1 MFYQTPSPAVTYNN
15 VVIPDLLVTKIHLP
29 ALPNS
34 ALQRPLLVQRL
45 NAGLAAGR
53 QLVLVSAPAGFGKTS
68 CVAGWLGGLEGW
80 DVAWLSLEAADDD
93 PGRFFS
99 YLLAALQQ
107 VDARLGSELVPVLRA
122 GQLPPPEIIAASL
135 LNDILRVG
143 RRFLLV
149 LDDFHVIQARSIL
162 QVCER
167 LIANLP
173 WTLYLVLITR
183 EDPPLPLA
191 RLRAHNR
198 LTELRAAELRFSRD
212 EAAGF
217 LNETLGLELAA
228 GDIAMLTERTEGWAV
243 GLQLAGLS
251 LRDRPDPSRFIADLS
266 GSHRYILGYLTEEVL
281 ARQPEDLRRFLLQ
294 TAILERLNGDVCN
307 AVTGRTDAHS
317 MLERLLAANLFLVA
331 LDDEGR
337 WYRYHHLF
345 ADLLRDQLR
354 LSAPAETG
362 ELHRRASIWYRQAG
376 MPVEA
381 VQHALTAGDGPL
393 ALELIELYAMQ
404 MLVQG
409 HARTVEGWMQSIP
422 EQYRARSRRA
432 SLAFAW
438 MDLLRGNF
446 ERMPAHIERLQTMFA
461 VTSPD
466 AVLQAEWLALQALL
480 LNGQGRPGDCL
491 ALAGQASAL
500 ASPGDAYLNGLIE
513 MAQAGA
519 YQLLDDYPH
528 ALQAFQRIIRHG
540 QTGNNFT
547 LEMLG
552 VSGLL
557 QMALQ
562 HGQHR
567 LAFQVAAQAVERVER
582 LGAFSPICAALYG
595 ALGEVY
601 YQRRQFEQ
609 FHGCFQRSIHLSTL
623 GGYSDAEIGYGVTC
637 SRLLLAS
644 GDLEAAGREIHKAAV
659 LMQVAA
665 PAWVRE
671 EVVAQQVR
679 VDLARGRLAA
689 AETAL
694 TGEGFSAGG
703 KFALPELQPGQ
714 LLSFQRRVLYNSAL
728 RVVLSRAQA
737 RRDTACLRPAAA
749 LAGELI
755 ARARQG
761 QYVTLA
767 IEALLLRAQM
777 YAAVGDAA
785 ASREDYRAALE
796 LGEPEGFISLFV
808 GEGEVVLGA
817 LAALAGEGVS
827 PGYLERIL
835 SAASPAGEAAR
846 TAGLIEAL
854 TGREVA
860 VLRLMAEGLKY
871 EEIAAALFISLNT
884 VRTYV
889 KAVYGKLGVNNRTRA
904 IAVARQRRLI

>member
-1 MFYQTPSPAVTYNN
+1 
-15 VVIPDLLVTKIHLP
+15 VIPDLLVTKLHLP
-29 ALPNS
+29 LPPGGGV
-34 ALQRPLLVQRL
+34 QRSLLEQRL

-53 QLVLVSAPAGFGKTS
+53 QLVLVSAPPGFGKTT
-68 CVAGWLGGLEGW
+68 CVAGWIGGLTGW
-80 DVAWLSLEAADDD
+80 AVAWLSLEAADDE

-99 YLLAALQQ
+99 YLTAALQQ
-107 VDARLGSELVPVLRA
+107 VDSRLGAELAATLRS
-122 GQLPPPEIIAASL
+122 GQLPPAEIIAASL
-135 LNDILRVG
+135 INDILQVG

-149 LDDFHVIQARSIL
+149 LDDFHVIQEHSIL

-167 LIANLP
+167 MIATLP
-173 WTLYLVLITR
+173 WPLHLVLITR

-198 LTELRAAELRFSRD
+198 LTELRAADLRFSRS
-212 EAAGF
+212 ESAQF
-217 LNETLGLELAA
+217 LNGTLGLGLAD
-228 GDIAMLTERTEGWAV
+228 GDVAMLTERTEGWVV

-251 LRDRPDPSRFIADLS
+251 LRDRPEPSRFIAGLS

-281 ARQPEDLRRFLLQ
+281 GRQPEELRRFLLQ
-294 TAILERLNGDVCN
+294 TAILERLNGELCN
-307 AVTGRTDAHS
+307 AVTGRTDAYGV
-317 MLERLLAANLFLVA
+317 LEHLLAGNLFLVP
-331 LDDEGR
+331 LDDEGH
-337 WYRYHHLF
+337 WYRYHQLF
-345 ADLLRDQLR
+345 AELLREQQR

-362 ELHRRASIWYRQAG
+362 ALHHRASAWYRQAG
-376 MPVEA
+376 MPAEA
-381 VQHALTAGDGPL
+381 VQHALAAGDNSL
-393 ALELIELYAMQ
+393 ALELIELYAVQ

-409 HARTVEGWMQSIP
+409 HARTVAGWMQAIP
-422 EQYRARSRRA
+422 EPYRARSRRA

-438 MDLLRGNF
+438 MDLMRGNF
-446 ERMPAHIERLQTMFA
+446 EAMPAHIARLQTLFVA
-461 VTSPD
+461 ASPD
-466 AVLQAEWLALQALL
+466 PALQAEWLALQATLL
-480 LNGQGRPGDCL
+480 SGQGRPQDSL
-491 ALAGQASAL
+491 ALAGQALAL
-500 ASPGDAYLNGLIE
+500 ADPEDAYLNGLIE

-540 QTGNNFT
+540 QAGGNFT

-562 HGQHR
+562 HGQHQ
-567 LAFQVAAQAVERVER
+567 LALQTASRAVERVER

-601 YQRRQFEQ
+601 YQRRQFQ
-609 FHGCFQRSIHLSTL
+609 RFHDCFQRSIRLSTL

-637 SRLLLAS
+637 SRWLLS
-644 GDLEAAGREIHKAAV
+644 CGNLEAAAREIYKAAA
-659 LMQVAA
+659 LMQIAA

-689 AETAL
+689 AEAAL
-694 TGEGFSAGG
+694 AGEGFSAGG
-703 KFALPELQPGQ
+703 KFALPDLLPGQ
-714 LLSFQRRVLYNSAL
+714 PLSFQRRVLYHSAL
-728 RVVLSRAQA
+728 RIVVRRAQT
-737 RRDTACLRPAAA
+737 RRDTVWLRPAVA

-767 IEALLLRAQM
+767 VEALLLRAQLH
-777 YAAVGDAA
+777 AVGGDAT
-785 ASREDYRAALE
+785 ASRGDYLAALE
-796 LGEPEGFISLFV
+796 LAEPEGFISLFV
-808 GEGEVVLGA
+808 EEGEPVLGA
-817 LAALAGEGVS
+817 LAALAREGS
-827 PGYLERIL
+827 APEYLEHIL
-835 SAASPAGEAAR
+835 SAGSPADEETRQAA
-846 TAGLIEAL
+846 LVEAL
-854 TGREVA
+854 TGRELA

-889 KAVYGKLGVNNRTRA
+889 KALYGKLEVNNRTRA
-904 IAVARQRRLI
+904 IVAARQRRLI